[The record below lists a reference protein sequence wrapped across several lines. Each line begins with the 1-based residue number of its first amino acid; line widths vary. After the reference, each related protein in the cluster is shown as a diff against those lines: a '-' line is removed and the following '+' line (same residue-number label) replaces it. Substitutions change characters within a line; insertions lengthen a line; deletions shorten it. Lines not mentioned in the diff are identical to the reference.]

1 MLKWTSR
8 RFSFEMPPETHPVV
22 LERVRG
28 TAARILEMVQNK
40 PEELLSYKPEG
51 AWSMKEHIGHLTDLE
66 ELHEGRIDD
75 FLEGVNTLRPA
86 DMENK
91 KTFTAHHNEKSI
103 EELISEFR
111 FQRNIFIERLYSIE
125 PNFWSQSAMHPRLN
139 KPMRVIDMVV
149 FVAEHDDHHLAL
161 MREIVRTAPG
171 NLKKSGA

>member
-1 MLKWTSR
+1 MQKWTFR
-8 RFSFEMPPETHPVV
+8 KFSFDMPPENYPVV

-28 TAARILEMVQNK
+28 TSARIQEMIQNK
-40 PEELLSYKPEG
+40 PNELLAYKPDG
-51 AWSMKEHIGHLTDLE
+51 AWSIKEHIGHLTDLE

-75 FLEGVNTLRPA
+75 FLEGVKTLRPA

-91 KTFTAHHNEKSI
+91 KTYTANHNDKSI

-125 PNFWSQSAMHPRLN
+125 PNFWSQSALHPRLG
-139 KPMRVIDMVV
+139 KPMRVIDMVA

-161 MREIVRTAPG
+161 MRDIIRSAPG
-171 NLKKSGA
+171 NLRK